1 MPKLNCLPVSI
12 FSITAGILAASVTA
26 ASAQTLVVASDRQGS
41 LMNRVATA
49 IAKTISDNSKVRAV
63 VRPFAG
69 PDAYMAS
76 LNDGR
81 LKLAVF
87 TATSAYID
95 VRGENKAKRAYKNVR
110 ILRSGSNVLRLG
122 FLVPAKSNMK
132 TVADLKG
139 KKFPSDFG
147 GHSALMKSIETGLS
161 TGGLSWKDVKQVPVT
176 GVVDGVKSLQAGRT
190 EAIWG
195 PVGMPAVRQVHAKIK
210 LRFLSFPNT
219 PEALAAMRKR
229 MFPGLQL
236 FTFKKPIPPL
246 SITGPTNLITYDT
259 YLAVHKDLDPAVAKI
274 VLDGLWKGAGQLT
287 KASPILRGFSNKN
300 AATTVPMMPYH
311 KTAAK
316 FYKDKGI
323 WNDKVAAGNA
333 VSTAWVK

>member
-1 MPKLNCLPVSI
+1 MSI
-12 FSITAGILAASVTA
+12 KIRPSMNTVSITAGILALSVSA
-26 ASAQTLVVASDRQGS
+26 AAAQTIVVATDRQGS

-81 LKLAVF
+81 LKLGVF

-95 VRGENKAKRAYKNVR
+95 VRGENKAKRAYKNIR
-110 ILRSGSNVLRLG
+110 TLRSGANVLRLG
-122 FLVPAKSNMK
+122 FVVPAKSNMK

-147 GHSALMKSIETGLS
+147 GHSALMKSIATGLS
-161 TGGLSWKDVKQVPVT
+161 TGGLTWDDVKKVPVT

-195 PVGMPAVRQVHAKIK
+195 PVGMPAVRQVHAKLG
-210 LRFLSFPNT
+210 LRFLSFPDT
-219 PEALAAMRKR
+219 PEALAGMRKL

-236 FTFKKPIPPL
+236 FKFKKSVPPL
-246 SITGPTNLITYDT
+246 SIVGPTNLITYDT
-259 YLAVHKDLDPAVAKI
+259 YLAVHKDLDPVLAKKI
-274 VLDGLWKGAGQLT
+274 LEGLWKGAGQLT
-287 KASPILRGFSNKN
+287 KASPILRGFSNKA

-311 KTAAK
+311 KTAVAY
-316 FYKDKGI
+316 YKEKGI
-323 WNDKVAAGNA
+323 WSKDVEAGNA
-333 VSTAWVK
+333 IAVGWVK